1 MKIIINKKEKT
12 ELLVTCLQYF
22 NQSLEMWEY
31 RWDCSNKD
39 YKKAKEKLNKI
50 EQRKSICIEDVFT
63 EMILNGGGII
73 LVDEQ
78 DSGNVRIFNKTLFN
92 ENLKKCSPTDIILL
106 LSEDGNYDFTT
117 TDNILQTLVFGEIIF
132 G

>member
-1 MKIIINKKEKT
+1 MKIILNKKEKT

-22 NQSLEMWEY
+22 GESLRVWEY
-31 RWDCSNKD
+31 QYDHNFKH
-39 YKKAKEKLNKI
+39 YNKAKERVNKI
-50 EQRKSICIEDVFT
+50 EQRKSICQEDIFA
-63 EMILNGGGII
+63 EMILTGEGII

-78 DSGNVRIFNKTLFN
+78 DSDNIRIFNKNLFN

-106 LSEDGNYDFTT
+106 LSDDGNYDFTT
-117 TDNILQTLVFGEIIF
+117 TDNIFQTLVFGEIIY